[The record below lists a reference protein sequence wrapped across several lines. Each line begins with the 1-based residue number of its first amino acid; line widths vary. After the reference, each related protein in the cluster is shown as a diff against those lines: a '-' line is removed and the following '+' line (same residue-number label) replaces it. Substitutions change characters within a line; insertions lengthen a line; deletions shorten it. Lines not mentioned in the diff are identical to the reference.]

1 MSKWSGN
8 DLKNISLDRN
18 DELSFLNTFIYYIV
32 EKIIRREYV
41 LSPLSKYSTHTH
53 THRHILFHIDIIFSL
68 YPDV

>member
-53 THRHILFHIDIIFSL
+53 THT
-68 YPDV
+68 